1 MKKTGVLLILLSMC
15 AVTSAPAQQR
25 TVGTQPQATGVMEI
39 PSESDMYCAGFIA
52 PQPVANNSFIGAGWD
67 TPNQSVFSDRDRVY
81 LTGGNYQVG
90 AKYQIVRA
98 IRDDDEFEYVTGQ
111 NRAVKKLGIPYAEL
125 GRVRVIDVQK
135 NVGIAV
141 VELSCDGFR
150 TGDLALP
157 WAEKQVP
164 KFRGPAPF
172 NAFAPPNGKLT
183 GNIVLARDFNNIV
196 AAKDKVYLNVGSNQG
211 VKVGDYF
218 RVTRTYAATLADQA
232 DSILTKAPLYDPTQK
247 NPPTMTKVQLNTE
260 LPRRSLGEMIIL
272 STTPVSSTAMIMSS
286 YEAMLIGDGV
296 EMMEEPP
303 PPPPPPAT
311 LTVLNPPSIA
321 CAAEPASVHTG
332 ESATVR
338 CTGTSPDNRPLTYTF
353 VSDAGTVHPR
363 ENAATV
369 DTRGAAAG
377 VISVMTTATDDR
389 NLSASA
395 TTRIG
400 IEAPPPPAQ
409 ASREGEFLF
418 KPNSAYVD
426 NTAKAALDGVAL
438 RLQREA
444 NSSVMF
450 VGYSA
455 LAEAAR
461 LGIARAN
468 NAKTYLT
475 KDKGIDGSRIQVRDG
490 GKGGRRVEIW
500 FVPAGAATPEVKPIA
515 APEAPAKPAAKKPAP
530 KK

>member
-1 MKKTGVLLILLSMC
+1 
-15 AVTSAPAQQR
+15 
-25 TVGTQPQATGVMEI
+25 
-39 PSESDMYCAGFIA
+39 MYCSGFLVG
-52 PQPVANNSFIGAGWD
+52 QPIGKTSFIGAGWD
-67 TPNQSVFSDRDRVY
+67 TPNQAVFADRDIVY
-81 LTGGNYQVG
+81 LTGGSYQVG
-90 AKYQIVRA
+90 AKFQIVRA
-98 IRDDDEFEYVTGQ
+98 LRDDDEFEYVTGQ
-111 NRAVKKLGIPYAEL
+111 NKALAKVGIPYAEL
-125 GRVRVIDVQK
+125 GRVRIIDVQK
-135 NVGIAV
+135 NIGIAV

-150 TGDLALP
+150 PGDLALP

-164 KFRGPAPF
+164 QFRAPAPF
-172 NAFAPPNGKLT
+172 NKFAPPNGKLT

-196 AAKDKVYLNVGSNQG
+196 ATKDKVYLSVGSNQG

-218 RVTRTYAATLADQA
+218 RITRTYAAGLADQA
-232 DSILTKAPLYDPTQK
+232 DSILTHAPMEDPTQK
-247 NPPTMTKVQLNTE
+247 MPVPTMTKLQMGSN
-260 LPRRSLGEMIIL
+260 LPRRSLGELIIL
-272 STTPVSSTAMIMSS
+272 YTTPVSSTAMITSS
-286 YEAMLIGDGV
+286 IEAMQIGDGV

-303 PPPPPPAT
+303 PPPPPAR
-311 LTVLNPPSIA
+311 VVMNPPSIT
-321 CAAEPASVHTG
+321 CSAEPASVRSG

-338 CTGTSPDNRPLTYTF
+338 CNGSSPDNRPLTYTF
-353 VSDAGTVHPR
+353 VSDAGTVNPR
-363 ENAATV
+363 ENVASV
-369 DTRGAAAG
+369 DSKGAAAG
-377 VISVMTTATDDR
+377 TISVMTTATDDR

-395 TTRIG
+395 TTRINV
-400 IEAPPPPAQ
+400 EAAPSAPPAQ
-409 ASREGEFLF
+409 TSRLGEFLF

-461 LGIARAN
+461 LGIARAT

-500 FVPAGAATPEVKPIA
+500 FVPAGAAMPDVKPITAPAPAPKA
-515 APEAPAKPAAKKPAP
+515 ATTKKAATPAKPAAQKPAP
-530 KK
+530 QK